1 MPQSRDG
8 NTFVKKS
15 SDVVNSPSP
24 NFQNSGGGLFP
35 AFCDMWPMLV
45 CNMDHREHHPDYAF
59 RSLVDSLQTSR

>member
-24 NFQNSGGGLFP
+24 NFQNSGGGLFLV
-35 AFCDMWPMLV
+35 FMLV